1 MALTF
6 TRLRLSGFK
15 SFVDP
20 TLLEILPGLTGI
32 VGPNGCGKSN
42 IVEAVRWAM
51 GETSAKSLRGGEME
65 DVIFA
70 GTATRPSRSYAEVTL
85 FLEAPPGEAP
95 AALQAAA
102 NDGEEAPSGPVEI
115 EVERRIERGHGSTF
129 RVNGREWRAR
139 DVQLLFADS
148 ATGARS
154 TALVSQGRI
163 GAIVNARPE
172 DRRTLLEE
180 AAGITGLHARRHEAE
195 LRLRAAEANLAR
207 ADDVLGTLEAQL
219 ATLKKQARQATRY
232 RSIAMQLREAEQ
244 ALFAA
249 RLARAA
255 AARAEAEAGLR
266 EADRAVAEA
275 MASVVAAS
283 SRAAEAEA
291 VLPDLREADAEAR
304 AAVERARAGAA
315 RLEAEQRAAK
325 AALAA
330 AQSRLAELA
339 RDLAHAEKL
348 ATDAAEAETR
358 LAAEDAALAS
368 TEAGLP
374 DRLAEAAE
382 AADHASRLVAAR
394 EAEVQAATER
404 AAEGQAR
411 ANALREAIAQVQQA
425 SARLADEAA
434 RLSRERAALER
445 QLVEAAALDEAGAA
459 VAEATRRLA
468 EARAE
473 VERAEARRAE
483 AQARSAEAARAAAE
497 AEAERTRLA
506 AEVSALE
513 EVLGGREDE
522 LWPKLVDAVTVPEG
536 LETALGAALGEA
548 LEAPA
553 DEAAP
558 RHWRILPPV
567 VPAQTLPEGSTALAA
582 LVTAPPAL
590 ARALSQIGLV
600 ETASAGEAL
609 WPLLRPGQALV
620 SRDGALWRWDGYAV
634 RAGTPTAAA
643 TRLAQRNR
651 LAALRARLGDAE
663 RSAARARAEHEEA
676 AAAEG
681 RSLAAEHEARRGR
694 SLAERAL
701 EEARSAQASLNAR
714 ATAASSRLAG
724 LVPQEERLAAEREEA
739 NRRLAELHASE
750 GDIPSLT
757 GLQAALAEARAA
769 LSEAR
774 RQEAEARAALAV
786 IRREAEAVSA
796 RRRAIAAE
804 RSAWAERA
812 AGARSRSAE
821 LGIRRAEAEAEA
833 AALAEAPR
841 RLAAA
846 LAEAAAALAAAEAAR
861 NDTAA
866 RLNAAEQE
874 AAATTRALR
883 SAEAD
888 LAIARE
894 ARVRAEGTLAQAEAA
909 AADLALQ
916 IGERLGMSAEA
927 LLRAA
932 PVPEPHAE
940 AEAAAARRL
949 ERLARE
955 RDQMGPVN
963 LAAEREAEEV
973 EQRIA
978 ALRREREDLT
988 AALAKLRG
996 AIGALNREGRE
1007 RLMACFA
1014 EVNRHFQALFTRLF
1028 GGGTAHL
1035 RLVDSDDPLEAGL
1048 EIMASPPGKKL
1059 ATLSLLS
1066 GGEQALTALSLVFAV
1081 FLTNPAPICIL
1092 DEVDAPLDDANVGR
1106 FCSLL
1111 EDIAKETG
1119 TRFLVV
1125 THHRITM
1132 ARMDR
1137 LYGVTMPERGVSRLV
1152 SVDLAAAE
1160 AHAAAP
1166 LAAE

>member
-15 SFVDP
+15 SFVEP
-20 TLLEILPGLTGI
+20 THVEILPGLTGI

-42 IVEAVRWAM
+42 IVEALRWAM

-65 DVIFA
+65 DVIFS
-70 GTATRPSRSYAEVTL
+70 GTATRARRSFAEVAL
-85 FLEAPPGEAP
+85 MLEAPPGAAP
-95 AALQAAA
+95 AALHSAA
-102 NDGEEAPSGPVEI
+102 NDGRDGPPGPVEI
-115 EVERRIERGHGSTF
+115 EVHRRIERGHGSTY

-154 TALVSQGRI
+154 TAMVSQGRV
-163 GAIVNARPE
+163 ATIVNARPE

-195 LRLRAAEANLAR
+195 LKLRAAEANLAR
-207 ADDVLGTLEAQL
+207 ADDILGTLEAQL

-232 RSIAMQLREAEQ
+232 RTIATQIREAEE
-244 ALFAA
+244 ALYAA

-255 AARAEAEAGLR
+255 AAMAEAEAGLR
-266 EADRAVAEA
+266 EADRRVAEA
-275 MASVVAAS
+275 AEASAAAAA
-283 SRAAEAEA
+283 RAAEAEA
-291 VLPDLREADAEAR
+291 ALPDLREADAEAR
-304 AAVERARAGAA
+304 ASVERARADAA
-315 RLEAEQRAAK
+315 RLEAEERAAK

-330 AQSRLAELA
+330 AQARLAELA

-348 ATDAAEAETR
+348 AADAAEAETR
-358 LAAEDAALAS
+358 LAAEDATLAE

-374 DRLAEAAE
+374 GRIEAATTAAGEVSRRVAALEAEAE
-382 AADHASRLVAAR
+382 G
-394 EAEVQAATER
+394 ATER
-404 AAEGQAR
+404 AAEAQAR
-411 ANALREAIAQVQQA
+411 ANALRQA
-425 SARLADEAA
+425 VGAAEQAAARLADQAA
-434 RLSRERAALER
+434 RLGRERTALEQ

-459 VAEATRRLA
+459 LAAATQRLA

-473 VERAEARRAE
+473 VERAEAARAD
-483 AQARSAEAARAAAE
+483 AQAASAQAARAAAQ

-506 AEVSALE
+506 AEVSALR
-513 EVLGGREDE
+513 EVLGGRDDE

-558 RHWRILPPV
+558 RHWRALPPI
-567 VPAQTLPEGSTALAA
+567 VPAQALPEGSTSLDA
-582 LVTAPPAL
+582 LVAAPPVL
-590 ARALSQIGLV
+590 ARALSQVGLV
-600 ETASAGEAL
+600 ETASAGERL

-620 SRDGALWRWDGYAV
+620 SRDGAIWRWDGYAV

-643 TRLAQRNR
+643 VRLAQRNR
-651 LAALRARLGDAE
+651 LGALRGRLADAE
-663 RSAARARAEHEEA
+663 FAASRAKADHDQA
-676 AAAEG
+676 AAAEA
-681 RSLAAEHEARRGR
+681 RALAADQAARNARRI
-694 SLAERAL
+694 AERAL
-701 EEARSAQASLNAR
+701 EEARSAHASLTAR
-714 ATAASSRLAG
+714 ATAASSRLAA
-724 LVPQEERLAAEREEA
+724 LVPQEERLAAEQEEA
-739 NRRLAELHASE
+739 ARRLAELRASE
-750 GDIPSLT
+750 GGLPALAD
-757 GLQAALAEARAA
+757 LQAAVAEARAA

-774 RQEAEARAALAV
+774 RVEAEARAGLAV
-786 IRREAEAVSA
+786 IRREADAVAA
-796 RRRAIAAE
+796 RRAAIAGE
-804 RSAWAERA
+804 RRAWAERA
-812 AGARSRSAE
+812 AGAGARGAE
-821 LGIRRAEAEAEA
+821 LVARRAEAEAEA
-833 AALAEAPR
+833 AALAEAPG
-841 RLAAA
+841 RLAVARG
-846 LAEAAAALAAAEAAR
+846 EAVTLLGAAEAAR

-874 AAATTRALR
+874 AAATARALR

-888 LAIARE
+888 LAMARE
-894 ARVRAEGTLAQAEAA
+894 ARVRAEGAVAQAEAA

-916 IGERLGMSAEA
+916 VGERLGLSAEE
-927 LLRAA
+927 LLRSV
-932 PVPEPHAE
+932 PVSGPHAE
-940 AEAAAARRL
+940 AEAAAARKL

-973 EQRIA
+973 EARIA
-978 ALRREREDLT
+978 TLTAEREDLT
-988 AALAKLRG
+988 AAIAKLRG
-996 AIGALNREGRE
+996 AIAALNREGRE

-1014 EVNRHFQALFTRLF
+1014 EVDRHFQALFTRLF
-1028 GGGTAHL
+1028 GGGAAHL
-1035 RLVDSDDPLEAGL
+1035 RMVDSDDPLEAGL

-1059 ATLSLLS
+1059 TTLSLLS
-1066 GGEQALTALSLVFAV
+1066 GGEQALTALSLIFAV
-1081 FLTNPAPICIL
+1081 FLTNPAPICVL

-1106 FCSLL
+1106 FCSML
-1111 EDIAKETG
+1111 EEIAGSTG

-1160 AHAAAP
+1160 AHAAP
-1166 LAAE
+1166 PMAAE